1 MFDPKQVRSQF
12 PIFQQHPDLVYLD
25 NAATSQKP
33 QVMINAVARYYQTDN
48 ANVGRGVH
56 NLAESSTE
64 ILQQS
69 RQIIAQFF
77 KAQPEELILTQNT
90 TEAINGMAYGWAD
103 QHLKKDDVILASLLE
118 HHSNLVVWQEVMKRT
133 GAKLML
139 VNVTPSGQLDWQDF
153 SKKLKKFKPKLVA
166 LTHVSNVTGAYVD
179 LKRLS
184 ALVRHH
190 TKAKILID
198 GAQAVPHL
206 PINFNKLDIDF
217 YAFSGHKMLGPMG
230 VGGLLVKSKL
240 LKTQEM
246 RPWFFGGGMIEH
258 VLQLESTYQPNPQ
271 ERFQAGTPDV
281 AGAVGLA
288 AACDYLTKL
297 GMDKVLE
304 HDQHLV
310 KYAVLRLAKL
320 KHLIELIG
328 PVESVP
334 NIDELVRVGSV
345 AFIPRFA
352 AAHEVALVL
361 SQENV
366 ALRSGYHCAEPL
378 HTHFN
383 WPATL
388 RMSFNVYNSKDDIDQ
403 LVQALK
409 LASDKFL

>member
-1 MFDPKQVRSQF
+1 MFDPTQVRSQF
-12 PIFQQHPDLVYLD
+12 PIFHQHPDLVYLD

-33 QVMINAVARYYQTDN
+33 QVMIDAIVDYYQTNN
-48 ANVGRGVH
+48 ANVGRAVY

-69 RQIIAQFF
+69 RETIAQFF
-77 KAQPEELILTQNT
+77 RAQPEELILTRNT
-90 TEAINGMAYGWAD
+90 TEAINGVAYGWAD
-103 QHLKKDDVILASLLE
+103 HHLKKDDVILASLLE

-133 GAKLML
+133 GAKLVL

-153 SKKLKKFKPKLVA
+153 SEKLKKFQPKLVA
-166 LTHVSNVTGAYVD
+166 LTHVSNVTGAYID
-179 LKRLS
+179 LNQVS
-184 ALVRHH
+184 ELVRQHSR
-190 TKAKILID
+190 AKILID

-206 PINFNKLDIDF
+206 SVDFNELDVDF

-230 VGGLLVKSKL
+230 VGGLLVKSEL
-240 LKTQEM
+240 LKTQDM
-246 RPWFFGGGMIEH
+246 QPWFFGGGMIEH
-258 VLQLESTYQPNPQ
+258 VLQLESTYHPNPQ

-320 KHLIELIG
+320 RHLLELIG

-388 RMSFNVYNSKDDIDQ
+388 RISFNVYNSKDDIDQ